1 MKVVPHRRQRWAL
14 NSLANFGPSR
24 VTAPD
29 PIKAFW
35 DMHCHTKHRKFK
47 VWHLDSTGNL
57 LRIDIVPRREIWL
70 GTASDYVVDRGG
82 KREWKCDEGIRA
94 AMWNET
100 AYLNRMSNVLNP
112 VVESMPQH
120 IEDDCVML
128 LLDTWVPRGWADQVV
143 PFLLASRRIDA
154 MTKLSIAGMLGD
166 QTQQS
171 AT

>member
-1 MKVVPHRRQRWAL
+1 MMTSTDTKSVC
-14 NSLANFGPSR
+14 
-24 VTAPD
+24 
-29 PIKAFW
+29 
-35 DMHCHTKHRKFK
+35 DMHYYTQHRKFA
-47 VWHLDSTGNL
+47 VWHLCLIGNVVQ
-57 LRIDIVPRREIWL
+57 IDIVARREVWL
-70 GTASDYVVDRGG
+70 GTASDHVVDLGG
-82 KREWKCDEGIRA
+82 SREWKCEEGSRA
-94 AMWNET
+94 AMRNET
-100 AYLNRMSNVLNP
+100 AYLNRMSNILKP
-112 VVESMPQH
+112 VAQSMPPQ